1 MQPRELGIRWRRVK
15 ALTLSVDTRLE
26 RPPAVPQCAS
36 TQSAGGRR
44 RRFPLGKS
52 WSGSSWTADVRD
64 EIAGSGCVAFSR
76 LVRTR
81 GPVIARQ
88 DPPSGI
94 SPEEAVA
101 EVRDVLDSLGDACP
115 ECLPA
120 DCACCDRQTTGDCD
134 GMFFLK
140 VREVGRILEQ
150 VLATSNP
157 RRTIMPIQIVMDR
170 SGDRRHPFN
179 SDDAQELAKAE
190 QRFYELTNAGF
201 TAAVRTGPGQTS
213 HLRSFDPT
221 AEETVFFP
229 RLVGG

>member
-1 MQPRELGIRWRRVK
+1 MRMTKERQPAMRTLRGWAVSVLQEAGPIRECEEHGWMQARADPHAQQR
-15 ALTLSVDTRLE
+15 AL
-26 RPPAVPQCAS
+26 
-36 TQSAGGRR
+36 
-44 RRFPLGKS
+44 
-52 WSGSSWTADVRD
+52 
-64 EIAGSGCVAFSR
+64 
-76 LVRTR
+76 
-81 GPVIARQ
+81 VIARQ
-88 DPPSGI
+88 DPPSGV
-94 SPEEAVA
+94 SPEAAVA
-101 EVRDVLDSLGDACP
+101 EVRDAWTRSAT
-115 ECLPA
+115 PA
-120 DCACCDRQTTGDCD
+120 RSVCQPDCACCDRQTIGDCD

-150 VLATSNP
+150 VLATSSP
-157 RRTIMPIQIVMDR
+157 RRMIMPIQIVMDR